1 MSSDEEASTGTRTN
15 GKAVTPPAYYVP
27 ALEKGLDI
35 LECLASQG
43 VPMTQAQL
51 ARALGRGASE
61 LFRILTT
68 LERRGYIARDSESGA
83 YGLTL
88 RLFELA
94 HAHSPYEGL
103 LRVAARPMREL
114 TNELRESCHLSVIH
128 RGRCLV
134 LAEEPSPARVR
145 ISVEVG
151 STIALHQAAS
161 GRLLLAALDPARRRE
176 LFASDPDLSQLP
188 ASARRALE
196 ERLERI
202 RDQGYEDARGDTVEG
217 VSDLAVLIGSA
228 DAPLQAALTVTAL
241 PRDHAAFVQA
251 ALPVV
256 RRCASAIARA
266 AGLGQW
272 SSLPETGEG

>member
-1 MSSDEEASTGTRTN
+1 MSSKAEARSDTN
-15 GKAVTPPAYYVP
+15 GKAATSPAYYVP
-27 ALEKGLDI
+27 ALEKGLDV

-68 LERRGYIARDSESGA
+68 LERRGYIVRDPESGA

-103 LRVAARPMREL
+103 MRAATRPMREL
-114 TNELRESCHLSVIH
+114 TTEIRESCHISVIH

-134 LAEEPSPARVR
+134 LAEEPSPSRVR
-145 ISVEVG
+145 VSVEVG

-161 GRLLLAALDPARRRE
+161 GRLLLAALDAARRQE
-176 LFASDPDLSQLP
+176 LFDSEPDLAQLP
-188 ASARRALE
+188 ASQRQALE
-196 ERLERI
+196 MRLQRI
-202 RDQGYEDARGDTVEG
+202 RERGYEDARGDTVEG
-217 VSDLAVLIGSA
+217 VSDLAVLIGEL
-228 DAPLQAALTVTAL
+228 DAPLHAALTVTAL

-251 ALPVV
+251 VLPPL
-256 RRCASAIARA
+256 RHCADAIARA
-266 AGLGQW
+266 AGLGHRQ
-272 SSLPETGEG
+272 SSPGA